1 MKNTGEEKR
10 AATISAE
17 EEESFST
24 LQIGLG
30 CFSEEAGGL
39 NRFYCDLLQYLPRI
53 GVEVQGLVVGTPG
66 VVCASGRQLDAFS
79 PASAS
84 LLSRLREARRAVR
97 HALAKDRFP
106 LVVSHFALYTFPALD
121 LIPPRPMVIHF
132 HGPWA
137 LEGNTEGGR
146 GLNTRAKAALER
158 AVYRRGN
165 RFIVLS
171 EAFRDIL
178 HRDYGV
184 PLERV
189 RVVAGGVN
197 VGRFATKT
205 TRREARERLGW
216 RQDRPTILAVRRL
229 AQRMGLKDLI
239 EAMDKVRV
247 SVPDAQLLVAGT
259 GPLAKALNAHV
270 RALGL
275 EDSVRFLGFVSD
287 EDLTLAYRAADLTV
301 VPTVALEGFGLVAVE
316 SLAAGT
322 PVLVTPVG
330 GLPEVVRELSP
341 DLVLPTTGADSLAE
355 GLAASLEGEL
365 VLPSAQSCQAYARE
379 RFDWPVVASRVR
391 GVYTEAIR

>member
-1 MKNTGEEKR
+1 M
-10 AATISAE
+10 
-17 EEESFST
+17 
-24 LQIGLG
+24 
-30 CFSEEAGGL
+30 
-39 NRFYCDLLQYLPRI
+39 
-53 GVEVQGLVVGTPG
+53 
-66 VVCASGRQLDAFS
+66 
-79 PASAS
+79 
-84 LLSRLREARRAVR
+84 
-97 HALAKDRFP
+97 
-106 LVVSHFALYTFPALD
+106 
-121 LIPPRPMVIHF
+121 
-132 HGPWA
+132 
-137 LEGNTEGGR
+137 
-146 GLNTRAKAALER
+146 NTRAKAALER

-189 RVVAGGVN
+189 RVIAGGVN

-330 GLPEVVRELSP
+330 WLPEVVRELSP